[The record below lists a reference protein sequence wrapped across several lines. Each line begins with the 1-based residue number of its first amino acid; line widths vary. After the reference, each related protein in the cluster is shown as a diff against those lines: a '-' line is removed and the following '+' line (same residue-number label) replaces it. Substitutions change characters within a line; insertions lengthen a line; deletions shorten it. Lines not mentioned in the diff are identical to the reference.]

1 MSFKHFTQCNLNKEV
16 YGFYSQDFFF
26 SLFCRSM
33 SLYVPGLLHCS
44 TIHINCLCLFCV
56 STCFCVCDSMHCVQ
70 RTVCIASVKL
80 WSCLLFMLST
90 LSSNTPHTKRGVAVN
105 KHACMWECV
114 RMHVRLLCVYVC
126 MCYSV
131 FVCMLFYACVCA

>member
-1 MSFKHFTQCNLNKEV
+1 MSFTHFTQCNLNIEV
-16 YGFYSQDFFF
+16 YGFYSQEKINVFFF
-26 SLFCRSM
+26 FFLSLFCRSM

-56 STCFCVCDSMHCVQ
+56 STCFCVYALCV
-70 RTVCIASVKL
+70 VASVKL

-126 MCYSV
+126 IIVY
-131 FVCMLFYACVCA
+131 LCVCFAMHVL